1 MNEAQFKQDL
11 EANGYGAA
19 EVIER
24 EAGYNNDMHT
34 HDFGASVF
42 ILEGE
47 ITVTTEENSTTC
59 RAGDTFALDAEVLHR
74 ETIGDQGVRLLL
86 GRR

>member
-11 EANGYGAA
+11 EKKGYGAA
-19 EVIER
+19 ELIER
-24 EAGYNNDMHT
+24 EAGDSNDTHT
-34 HDFGASVF
+34 HDFAASAF

-47 ITVTTEENSTTC
+47 ITVTTDKEAVTC
-59 RAGDTFALDAEVLHR
+59 RAGDTFALDAGVPHR
-74 ETIGDQGVRLLL
+74 ETIGDQGVRLMI